1 MIINEEEYKME
12 QNEQM
17 KVESVGAGKRLV
29 NLLLDTLFYEMIM
42 YVIIGPLQRFLFGEF
57 INEQLEYG
65 CLLSLTIS
73 FTILFLY
80 YFISETFFQKTLGKL
95 ITKTKVIND
104 DGTKASYSAIAKR
117 TLIRFLPFDS
127 ISFYTGKDEENKG
140 TWWHDR
146 WSRTRVTRA

>member
-1 MIINEEEYKME
+1 ME

-17 KVESVGAGKRLV
+17 IVKSVGAGKRLA

-42 YVIIGPLQRFLFGEF
+42 YIIINPLERLIFGELLD
-57 INEQLEYG
+57 EQVEYG

-80 YFISETFFQKTLGKL
+80 YFISETYFQKTLGKL

-104 DGTKASYSAIAKR
+104 DGTKASASAIVKR

-127 ISFYTGKDEENKG
+127 ISLYTGKDEEKKG

-146 WSRTRVTRA
+146 WSRTRVTKA